1 MGLWN
6 EVFSGIKSWAGEF
19 WDWTIGT
26 HPSAKTPSP
35 FDDPA
40 LTPARLVLDPLHIT
54 KPFLGFVA
62 KSGALDRPLTPDLQ
76 ALAFLAGPG
85 AVARAKASPS
95 FTEAGEE
102 LVGANPMTRGAFFLA
117 DIAAPGPGEF
127 GQGAKAVRAWQK
139 LGDEF
144 FDPDLQLAE
153 AKKFF
158 ESLGLGPQGEGAP
171 AISASTVET
180 LLSLGLFDDL
190 RSLDLA
196 EVLAKTYDEIEEAA
210 KQLPGSLIENI
221 RSLAKEQGERLFQA
235 YEKLHPVLP
244 SDIEARTIFLLTG
257 LENMALS
264 KRPWRW
270 GGIFNYLP
278 NWSIAFLS
286 GRPDFGP
293 QLRQILLPRFL
304 RPDLEAPLAYS
315 PDRILELVGTGR
327 FQELARI
334 RPGTQILSW
343 VESLPMDE
351 VLRNWRSFGSVLPP
365 DLLERLPKALERQG
379 FRILEKSAEA
389 LRNIAEEASVVLG
402 SDPDLDT
409 VETVLKYLDGEIEET
424 LALAQEAKNPA
435 KALRRLS
442 TIVEWFSDFVR
453 DKVSDYPDLGE
464 IAQRLERGKDFLE
477 ETVWGM
483 ENAQDAYVVSK
494 KLDDLIRRRL
504 SQGRSWAEIRAEI
517 RERAFPQILR
527 YEGRFFDWLRNLRQ
541 EAGG

>member
-6 EVFSGIKSWAGEF
+6 EVFSGLRSWAKDVV
-19 WDWTIGT
+19 DWSSGRS
-26 HPSAKTPSP
+26 PSARTLNP

-40 LTPARLVLDPLHIT
+40 LTPVRLVLDPLHIA

-62 KSGALDRPLTPDLQ
+62 KSGALDRPLTPGLQ
-76 ALAFLAGPG
+76 ALAFLAGPE

-102 LVGANPMTRGAFFLA
+102 LVGANPMTQGAFFLA

-153 AKKFF
+153 AKNFF
-158 ESLGLGPQGEGAP
+158 KSLGLGPQSEGAP
-171 AISASTVET
+171 AVSASTVET

-221 RSLAKEQGERLFQA
+221 RSLAKEQGERLYRT

-244 SDIEARTIFLLTG
+244 SDIEARIIFLLTG
-257 LENMALS
+257 LEAMALS

-270 GGIFNYLP
+270 SWVFNRLP

-286 GRPDFGP
+286 ERPDFGP
-293 QLRQILLPRFL
+293 QLRQILQPRFL
-304 RPDLEAPLAYS
+304 LPDPEAPLAYS
-315 PDRILELVGTGR
+315 PDRILELVGSGR

-351 VLRNWRSFGSVLPP
+351 VLRNWRFFGSVLPP
-365 DLLERLPKALERQG
+365 DLLERIPKALGRQG
-379 FRILEKSAEA
+379 FRILEESAEA
-389 LRNIAEEASVVLG
+389 LRNIAEETSVVLG
-402 SDPDLDT
+402 SYPDLDV
-409 VETVLKYLDGEIEET
+409 VETVLRYLDEEIEEA

-435 KALRRLS
+435 RGLRRLS
-442 TIVEWFSDFVR
+442 KIAEWFGDFVR
-453 DKVSDYPDLGE
+453 DKVSDYPDLEE

-477 ETVWGM
+477 ETVQGM
-483 ENAQDAYVVSK
+483 ENARDALVVLK
-494 KLDDLIRRRL
+494 QLDDLIRRRL

-527 YEGRFFDWLRNLRQ
+527 YESRFFDWLRNLRQ